1 MKLIEKRCAKMA
13 QEHYDYRA
21 KLFDMHDFDRE
32 TIAVESF
39 KLGAKAAVKEL
50 EPVLKE
56 LVEAL
61 AWYSDRNNWMRS
73 YVFDTESLVPSAW
86 ADKLKSQ
93 DCAMLNCGGGRA
105 RLALQKY
112 KQLTGGK

>member
-1 MKLIEKRCAKMA
+1 MKNFFKPEDFRAIYSKIMRDGYKSHGAGDMWEPDCRPDDIAKIANEKL
-13 QEHYDYRA
+13 D
-21 KLFDMHDFDRE
+21 
-32 TIAVESF
+32 
-39 KLGAKAAVKEL
+39 
-50 EPVLKE
+50 PVLKE

-73 YVFDTESLVPSAW
+73 YVFDTERLVPSAW

-112 KQLTGGK
+112 KQMMGD